1 MSERED
7 IIVARHTAERISSQA
22 VALNLLIL
30 LRLAGIDTDISQ
42 VAGKLLLELPNSR
55 AQEREGICEFTQNLS
70 FIDCSAD
77 PADYI
82 GLRLMAKACYDP
94 GAAPQ

>member
-1 MSERED
+1 MFEHG
-7 IIVARHTAERISSQA
+7 IVARHAAERISSQ
-22 VALNLLIL
+22 LIGINLLIIL
-30 LRLAGIDTDISQ
+30 ALAGLDMDLSR
-42 VAGKLLLELPNSR
+42 VVGKLLLELPNSR

-70 FIDCSAD
+70 FTDWSAD